1 MFFSESSILQFFGD
15 DFLRLLLLRYVFCD
29 IVLHLHRSFRG
40 RHQRP
45 CCHPQ
50 LPEAE
55 VLQHPALHHIVME
68 LATCIDAR
76 DNFTDNNELA

>member
-1 MFFSESSILQFFGD
+1 MLQFFGD

-45 CCHPQ
+45 RCYPA
-50 LPEAE
+50 LPEAD
-55 VLQHPALHHIVME
+55 VLDHPNLHHLVLD
-68 LATCIDAR
+68 LAACLNVR
-76 DNFTDNNELA
+76 DHFPEGGNEFA